1 MGNNTTVLI
10 TAAGSGSRMG
20 HEKGKLFLKIGSK
33 TVIERTLEV
42 FDKIEKIQNI
52 LLVIREQDKE
62 AMEEITLALKK
73 PVKLVIG
80 GSSRE
85 ESTYN
90 GLKVLEED
98 CDIVV
103 CHDGARPFIRRETI
117 EKCLEEIEK
126 YEAVIVAVPVKDTIK
141 CSDHNGM
148 VDYTPN
154 REFLYQVQTPQV
166 FRKNIIK
173 EAYEINKEEN
183 IKVTDDSSLV
193 EKLGKKVK
201 IVLGDYTNIKI
212 TTKEDLFVGEK
223 ILDMEEKK

>member
-1 MGNNTTVLI
+1 MDSYLTALI

-42 FDKIEKIQNI
+42 FDSIEKIKSI
-52 LLVIREQDKE
+52 VLVIRERD
-62 AMEEITLALKK
+62 EEMMKKIAQKLKK
-73 PVKLVIG
+73 PVRLVFG
-80 GSSRE
+80 GASRE

-90 GLKVLEED
+90 GLKALEED
-98 CDIVV
+98 CDVV
-103 CHDGARPFIRRETI
+103 ICHDGARPFIRKNII
-117 EKCLEEIEK
+117 EQCLEEIK
-126 YEAVIVAVPVKDTIK
+126 NQDGVIVAVPVKDTIK
-141 CSDHNGM
+141 CVDQNAM

-154 REFLYQVQTPQV
+154 RELLYQVQTPQV
-166 FRKNIIK
+166 FRKEIIM
-173 EAYEINKEEN
+173 EAYEINKEEK

-201 IVLGDYTNIKI
+201 IVVGDYTNIKI

-223 ILDMEEKK
+223 ILELEGKE